1 VSENETTARRVLI
14 LLQST
19 EEIPPSDA
27 LPGSSTVQATALVQT
42 IADRGG
48 NHLSSA
54 ELAPLVQAVAEDIEA
69 GADKATVDGE
79 RLARVETQTRALAEA
94 VLAITETAEA
104 LAPAVKAV
112 KDGM

>member
-1 VSENETTARRVLI
+1 VSKNEPTAPRVLI

-19 EEIPPSDA
+19 QQIPPSDA
-27 LPGSSTVQATALVQT
+27 LPGSPTVEATALVQM
-42 IADRGG
+42 IADRGD

-54 ELAPLVQAVAEDIEA
+54 ELAPLVHAVAEDMAA
-69 GADKATVDGE
+69 GADKATEDGE
-79 RLARVETQTRALAEA
+79 RLAKVETQTRALAEA
-94 VLAITETAEA
+94 VIAITETAAA